1 MCVITEQFWPIR
13 MLWSCPNCKAI
24 GSMKKEP
31 IADEKRIL
39 ITFEGNTS
47 KYKKLLISK
56 RGIGILKKLPKQGK
70 DSESL

>member
-1 MCVITEQFWPIR
+1 MIILVKYS
-13 MLWSCPNCKAI
+13 MLGATYIMNHCS
-24 GSMKKEP
+24 
-31 IADEKRIL
+31 
-39 ITFEGNTS
+39 TS